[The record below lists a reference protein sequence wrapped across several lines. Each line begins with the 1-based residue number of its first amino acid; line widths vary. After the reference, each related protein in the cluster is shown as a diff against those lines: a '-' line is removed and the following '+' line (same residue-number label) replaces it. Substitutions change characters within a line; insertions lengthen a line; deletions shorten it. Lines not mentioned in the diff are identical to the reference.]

1 MEKNISLERLTLFE
15 GVILGELRFVG
26 RRCSFYE
33 DLPSKAV
40 LVAYSGSRFSDLGLV
55 KDMDLGW
62 AKFFYARL
70 PGDWGGLYDEYLY
83 ERDLPV
89 FCGFAL
95 NGMAVEFRTARTG
108 REILVVSEKA
118 WHGQR
123 EEVKSFLLEAGY
135 AIPEEKLGEMD
146 FTLTLG
152 GDPEFEAYVDGKI
165 VPAVDI
171 PIFRRG
177 GYDSPIG
184 LDADWCA
191 VELRP
196 APAYSEEEYAE
207 NFLALVERVREEGIL
222 LSVQGDRFALGGHI
236 HIGSP
241 NPFVARVL
249 REGAKSFVKA
259 LDDFVG
265 RVLLPTSG
273 KARGEYKCL
282 GAYEIKNYGWEY
294 KTPPSSFYADLEALR
309 IVYKLVRNLVGTLLR
324 ERELSY
330 EILANGRVK
339 PEEYHRF
346 LTPEETEYFLGFPER
361 WARGEIPPFVPMDPA
376 VFVAAG

>member
-309 IVYKLVRNLVGTLLR
+309 IVYKLVRNLVETLLR

-361 WARGEIPPFVPMDPA
+361 WARGEIPPFVPMAA